1 MHNIIILMIGFIMS
15 FGGYIIFECAM
26 STVSFRNSKLK
37 NTIIDLGLAI
47 GFSLMV
53 FSTVFIAYG
62 GLYFIEFLYQLWIL

>member
-15 FGGYIIFECAM
+15 FGGYIIFEYVM
-26 STVSFRNSKLK
+26 SMVSFRNSKLK

-62 GLYFIEFLYQLWIL
+62 TLYFIEFLYRLWIL